1 MTRRWKIQ
9 RNLTRRLE
17 GEASIRN
24 PRPVTLP
31 PSFSAIASST
41 QYVQSMFTGIYR
53 GLVLLDSVYPEENK
67 TRYLPRGAYISWQ
80 KTDMNQASYILWLV
94 LMK

>member
-1 MTRRWKIQ
+1 
-9 RNLTRRLE
+9 
-17 GEASIRN
+17 
-24 PRPVTLP
+24 
-31 PSFSAIASST
+31 
-41 QYVQSMFTGIYR
+41 MFTGIYR

-67 TRYLPRGAYISWQ
+67 TRYLPHGAYISWQ

>member
-1 MTRRWKIQ
+1 
-9 RNLTRRLE
+9 
-17 GEASIRN
+17 
-24 PRPVTLP
+24 
-31 PSFSAIASST
+31 
-41 QYVQSMFTGIYR
+41 MFTGIYR